1 MSSPLAITVI
11 YGGRSTEHE
20 VSLSSASGVFREL
33 SSSDAY
39 QVTLIGASRTG
50 GWYLQDSQAQLSR
63 ATAGLPLS
71 IEEDENQQVLVKPGG
86 GLIVGA
92 GEVIPIDCIFPLIHG
107 SFGEDGTL
115 QGLFEMI
122 SVPYVGS
129 GVTGSAVGMDKL
141 RTKQL
146 WQQNG
151 LPVVPYCV
159 GYPDETNLE
168 DRIINTMGLP
178 VFVKPNAA
186 GSSIGITRVT
196 EASALAAALHRAFT
210 VDRCVLIEAAYPIR
224 EIETAVLGNRHP
236 QAFPPGEVVP
246 THEFYDY
253 EAKYN
258 DPAGASLF
266 ESADLPAGVRN
277 TIMDICVQAFLA
289 VDAAGFAR
297 VDCFLHVETGDIYL
311 NEINT
316 IPGFTPISMYPRMVQ
331 ASGMSYRELLDKLIG
346 YALERNK
353 DQAKRITTAR

>member
-1 MSSPLAITVI
+1 MSSSVAITVI

-33 SSSDAY
+33 SSSPGY
-39 QVTLIGASRTG
+39 QVALIGVTRSG
-50 GWYLQDSQAQLSR
+50 YWYLQDRDQQLSR
-63 ATAGLPLS
+63 AASGLPLS
-71 IEEDENQQVLVKPGG
+71 IIEDSNRQVLVEPGQ
-86 GLIVGA
+86 GLRLRS
-92 GEVIPIDCIFPLIHG
+92 GEPISTDCIFPLIHG

-122 SVPYVGS
+122 ALPYVGS

-159 GYPDETNLE
+159 GYPDDRDLE
-168 DRIINTMGLP
+168 DKIMNVIGLP

-196 EASALAAALHRAFT
+196 EVSDLEGALERAFN

-224 EIETAVLGNRHP
+224 EIETAVLGNRRP
-236 QAFPPGEVVP
+236 RAFPPGEVIP

-253 EAKYN
+253 DAKYT
-258 DPAGASLF
+258 DPAGASLR
-266 ESADLPAGVRN
+266 ETADLPEHTRIR
-277 TIMDICVQAFLA
+277 IMEICVQAFLA
-289 VDAAGFAR
+289 IDAAGFAR
-297 VDCFLHVETGDIYL
+297 VDCFLHKETGDIYL

-331 ASGMSYRELLDKLIG
+331 ASGMSYRELLHQLITF
-346 YALERNK
+346 AIDRRK
-353 DQAKRITTAR
+353 DQEKRDTTAR